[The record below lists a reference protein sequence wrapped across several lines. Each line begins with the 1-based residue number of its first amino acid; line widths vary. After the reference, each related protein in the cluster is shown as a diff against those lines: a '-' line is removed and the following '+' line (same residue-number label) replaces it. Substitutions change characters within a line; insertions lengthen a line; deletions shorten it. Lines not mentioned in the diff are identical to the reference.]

1 MGTVPSRLRIECNSS
16 SVSEFSLP
24 LLSHHSLL
32 ALTIFSAG
40 DEQ

>member
-32 ALTIFSAG
+32 TLTIFSAG
-40 DEQ
+40 DE